1 MIEGKRFQQIV
12 QGYLDARILVVGDY
26 FLDKYLAIDRRLA
39 EVSLE
44 TGLEAHQ
51 VTGVMASPGAAGNVV
66 ANLRSLGVGVVCLSV
81 IGDDGEGYVLRRELV
96 RRGAEIEPLVVSPQR
111 MTPTYT
117 KPMMREPNGAIHE
130 LSRLDHKNRSPL
142 PSDVEVQVIER
153 LRMLVDRVDAVI
165 IADQVQERNVGA
177 VTDTVRQELIDLAEA
192 HPATR
197 FAVDSRERVGL
208 FSGMALKPNDREA
221 VYAVDGVWLEEVPME
236 RARQAGRT
244 LSQRAGRP
252 VFVTVGPQGT
262 LVCDGGS
269 VERVPAE
276 QVEGPIDIVGAGD
289 STLAGIVASLCAGAT
304 PVEAAYMGNLTASVT
319 IRQLG
324 TTGVATPDQLRQAAG
339 RG

>member
-1 MIEGKRFQQIV
+1 MIEGKRFQRIV
-12 QGYLDARILVVGDY
+12 QGYLDARILVIGDY

-81 IGDDGEGYVLRRELV
+81 IGDDGEGYVLRRELT
-96 RRGAEIEPLVVSPQR
+96 RRGAEIDALVVTPRR

-117 KPMMREPNGAIHE
+117 KPMMRETNGAIHE

-142 PSDVEVQVIER
+142 QADVEGQVIER
-153 LRMLVDRVDAVI
+153 LRELVGVVDAVI
-165 IADQVQERNVGA
+165 VADQVQEPNVGV
-177 VTDTVRQELIDLAEA
+177 VTDTVRQELIDLAKT
-192 HPATR
+192 HPATL

-208 FSGMALKPNDREA
+208 YSGMALKPNDREA
-221 VYAVDGVWLEEVPME
+221 VHAVDGDWLEEVPIE
-236 RARQAGRT
+236 RARRAGMM

-262 LVCDGGS
+262 LVCEGGS

-276 QVEGPIDIVGAGD
+276 KVEGPIDIVGAGD

-324 TTGVATPDQLRQAAG
+324 TTGVATPDQLRQAAV